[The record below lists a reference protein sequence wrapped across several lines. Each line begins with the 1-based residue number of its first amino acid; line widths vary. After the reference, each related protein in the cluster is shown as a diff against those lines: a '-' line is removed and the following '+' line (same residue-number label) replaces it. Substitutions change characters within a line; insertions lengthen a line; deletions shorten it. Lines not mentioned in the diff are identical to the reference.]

1 MSFLRYFFDLEEGVT
16 EQAVLCPFPH
26 TTATGVTYQETNPSA
41 HVNISKGLFHCKV
54 CGRGSSERDFIKNV
68 LGTSITSSIKLQRA
82 FDNEEN
88 LYEWRTT
95 VSMNDASKELA
106 SSFGINEETQ
116 QLLNMGTNDGTSL
129 LFPAFMYDK
138 LVDIR
143 TYSPD
148 TRPKVK
154 SRRGA
159 TSGIVIPFDTWR
171 NTAKDRWTLICAGE
185 KDMAVARSNGFNAIT
200 ITGGENALPISF
212 EEFKDRNIAVV
223 YDNDE
228 AGKIGAIKLCARLKP
243 IAAQVKNVT
252 GFHDVCV
259 ETKED
264 ITDFF
269 VKYEKTKADLIA
281 YLEATEPFII
291 PEDFVDSHRPLVNLF
306 KASSPT
312 YLNKI
317 IRSNVQ
323 VVATSE
329 QTFEIPV
336 AALAEKFRVSDDGR
350 DTMYAGEIR
359 EWNLEEYNIQDI
371 LYLMD
376 HKLKEPDIKKNITNK
391 FMRIPMKEKHVKL
404 RHKISSQ
411 VVHKAYVTDMFESGD
426 DSTVSMEYL
435 VYSVG
440 CKLESGKKYTVTHKL
455 VPNPHTG
462 SELVMI
468 VLEATQANDSVS
480 NFQLTDKVKR
490 NLDVF
495 RNLQGTVSE
504 RVNEHVQRVKGLLGY
519 DGNDQLIRAIDLAY
533 HTPLQFKLGRFTE
546 RAYLDLMLVGESR
559 VGKSSTAKALLETY
573 QLGMFASLAGN
584 SATVAGLIGGSNKV
598 SGGYQTRAGLIPQNH
613 KGLMILE
620 EFGKCNGNIVRELTD
635 IRSSNEVRIARVS
648 GSLSLPAMVR
658 MISLSN
664 VKANGHDIKPIASY
678 PNGISVIAELVGTAE
693 DIARYDLML
702 VLSDKGNT
710 TIDPFWE
717 PLTPFPKEAYMDKV
731 RWVWSRSP
739 EQVLISEEVGRHIMA
754 KANDMNMIY
763 DSHIKI
769 FGTEA
774 WKKLSR
780 LAIATAAYCV
790 STDDT
795 YSSIIVTKAHVDY
808 AVHVLQE
815 SYDNDTFR
823 LKEYVEHERKYTN
836 IDDNG
841 IKVLQDLYMTAP
853 GLLLQLEQEASTN
866 RMTLMSAAGLTND
879 QYNGLINRM
888 LRNMFIRMGN
898 SDIRPT
904 ERFRKG
910 MARINRNTEVRR
922 VGEL

>member
-1 MSFLRYFFDLEEGVT
+1 MSFFSHYFELDEGT
-16 EQAVLCPFPH
+16 IEQAVLCPFPH
-26 TTATGVTYQETNPSA
+26 TTATGVAYQETNPSA
-41 HVNISKGLFHCKV
+41 HVNIDKAVFHCKV
-54 CGRGSSERDFIKNV
+54 CGRGYSEREFIRQV
-68 LGTSITSSIKLQRA
+68 LNTSITSSIKLQRA
-82 FDNEEN
+82 FDNDED
-88 LYEWRTT
+88 LTEWITAVT
-95 VSMNDASKELA
+95 QTPESKELA
-106 SSFGINEETQ
+106 ESFGITEDVQ
-116 QLLNMGTNDGTSL
+116 QLLHLGSNEGRPI
-129 LFPAFMYDK
+129 LFPVFMYDK

-143 TYSPD
+143 TYNPNG
-148 TRPKVK
+148 RPKVK

-159 TSGIVIPFDTWR
+159 TSGLVVPFDVWR
-171 NTAKDRWTLICAGE
+171 YTDKDRWTLICAGE
-185 KDMAVARSNGFNAIT
+185 KDMAVARSHGFNAIT
-200 ITGGENALPISF
+200 ITGGENALPISLS
-212 EEFKDRNIAVV
+212 EFKGRNIAVV

-228 AGKIGAIKLCARLKP
+228 AGKAGAVKLCAKLKP
-243 IAAQVKNVT
+243 VAAHLKNVT
-252 GFHDVCV
+252 AFHEVCT
-259 ETKED
+259 ENKED

-269 VKYEKTKADLIA
+269 VKYHKTREDMIG
-281 YLEATEPFII
+281 YLEATPEFVV
-291 PEDFVDSHRPLVNLF
+291 PEDFVDDHRPLVNLF

-317 IRSNVQ
+317 LRTNVQ

-329 QTFEIPV
+329 QTFEVPT
-336 AALAEKFRVSDDGR
+336 AAIAEKFKESDDGK

-359 EWNLEEYNIQDI
+359 DWNLEEYNVQDI

-376 HKLKEPDIKKNITNK
+376 HKLKEPDIKKNIINK
-391 FMRIPMKEKHVKL
+391 FMGIPMKEKHVTLK
-404 RHKISSQ
+404 HKISSQ

-426 DSTVSMEYL
+426 ESTVTMEYL
-435 VYSVG
+435 VYSIG

-455 VPNPHTG
+455 VPNPHAG
-462 SELVMI
+462 QELVMI

-495 RNLQGTVSE
+495 RNLQGSIPE
-504 RVNEHVQRVKGLLGY
+504 RVNEQVQRVKGLLGY
-519 DGNDQLIRAIDLAY
+519 DGNDQLIRAVDLAY

-573 QLGMFASLAGN
+573 QLGMFTSLAGN

-598 SGGYQTRAGLIPQNH
+598 GGGYQTRAGLIPQNH

-620 EFGKCNGNIVRELTD
+620 EFGKCNGNIVKELTD

-648 GSLSLPAMVR
+648 GSLTLPAMVR

-710 TIDPFWE
+710 NIDPFWE
-717 PLTPFPKEAYMDKV
+717 PMQPFAKEAYMDKV
-731 RWVWSRSP
+731 RWVWSRGP
-739 EQVLISEEVGRHIMA
+739 DQVLISENVGRYIME
-754 KANDMNMIY
+754 KANEMNEIY

-780 LAIATAAYCV
+780 LAIAIASYCV

-795 YSSIIVTKAHVDY
+795 YENVVVNRPHVDY
-808 AVHVLQE
+808 AVRVMQE

-823 LKEYVEHERKYTN
+823 LREYVEHEKKYTT
-836 IDDNG
+836 IDDDG
-841 IKVLQDLYMTAP
+841 VQTLQDLYMTAP
-853 GLLLQLEQEASTN
+853 GLLLQLEQEATTN

-879 QYNGLINRM
+879 QYNGIVNRM

-898 SDIRPT
+898 SEIRPT